1 MFGSERVGEGRM
13 KAEPDGLR
21 PDENRTWLERPL
33 RELARI
39 AVGFRRVVG
48 QEVPQRCWGPH

>member
-1 MFGSERVGEGRM
+1 ME
-13 KAEPDGLR
+13 AEPGGLR
-21 PDENRTWLERPL
+21 PDENRAWLERPL